1 MEYTKFMADRVKT
14 MKGSAI
20 REMFK
25 RMADPEIISLAGGN
39 PASELFPGDE
49 LSKIAGKILM
59 TNPTLALQY
68 GTTDGYPK
76 MKDCARKRAEK
87 VNSVGE
93 NDEILIMTGANQGID
108 LTAKAVLNKG
118 DKVIVE
124 SPSFIGSL
132 NAFRTYEAELVGVT
146 VEADGMN
153 MNELEETL
161 KNTDGVKMIYTIP
174 TFQNP
179 TGCTMSLEKRKR
191 MLEIASKYDVLILED
206 NPYGDLRFAG
216 EDVPTIKS
224 LDTEDSYLKNYK
236 KAGKKTYKS
245 VPAVHMKG
253 ERLVRGELGIIH
265 GYMSVR
271 QLKEKAKELGMSI
284 NEYLSGI
291 FVYSIYK
298 GYLHGNVSKKPI
310 VLCVPVNLRPFFGS
324 MTTRNFFA
332 MASASFLPEKEKYER
347 QEVMKLVQAEL
358 KRQITQENLEKMIAY
373 NVSNQKNYALRV
385 VPLFLKKPAIK
396 LVYLMSAKATTT
408 TITNMGRMIVDEAY
422 RPYIKRFQIIL
433 SPSTGQNTKATVCSY
448 GDELTFTFSSLLKD
462 TSVQKV
468 FFRSLAEDGID
479 VEIETN
485 GVYYD

>member
-1 MEYTKFMADRVKT
+1 MKSRVQKKET
-14 MKGSAI
+14 RWEKLDNTA
-20 REMFK
+20 
-25 RMADPEIISLAGGN
+25 N
-39 PASELFPGDE
+39 LFPV
-49 LSKIAGKILM
+49 IANETM
-59 TNPTLALQY
+59 TNVYRIAVILSENIEPECLQEALEQVLPWFN
-68 GTTDGYPK
+68 T
-76 MKDCARKRAEK
+76 MNVRMR
-87 VNSVGE
+87 
-93 NDEILIMTGANQGID
+93 TGMFWYYFETNVKGKPVVREEEDFPCRYIEQHR
-108 LTAKAVLNKG
+108 NK
-118 DKVIVE
+118 
-124 SPSFIGSL
+124 SYL
-132 NAFRTYEAELVGVT
+132 FRVTYYKNRINLEVFHAL
-146 VEADGMN
+146 ADGMGAVN
-153 MNELEETL
+153 FLRELTYQYLRICYPQLSGE
-161 KNTDGVKMIYTIP
+161 M
-174 TFQNP
+174 
-179 TGCTMSLEKRKR
+179 
-191 MLEIASKYDVLILED
+191 
-206 NPYGDLRFAG
+206 GDRLC
-216 EDVPTIKS
+216 DDTS

-253 ERLVRGELGIIH
+253 EHLVRGELGTIH
-265 GYMSVR
+265 GYMSVK

-291 FVYSIYK
+291 FK
-298 GYLHGNVSKKPI
+298 GYLHENTSKKPI

-396 LVYLMSAKATTT
+396 FVYLMSAKATTT
-408 TITNMGRMIVDEAY
+408 TITNMGQMMVDEAY
-422 RPYIKRFQIIL
+422 RPYIKRFQI
-433 SPSTGQNTKATVCSY
+433 
-448 GDELTFTFSSLLKD
+448 SSLLKD

>member
-1 MEYTKFMADRVKT
+1 MKSRVQKKET
-14 MKGSAI
+14 RWEKLDNTA
-20 REMFK
+20 
-25 RMADPEIISLAGGN
+25 N
-39 PASELFPGDE
+39 LFPV
-49 LSKIAGKILM
+49 IANETM
-59 TNPTLALQY
+59 TNVYRIAVILSENIEPECLQEALEQVLPWFN
-68 GTTDGYPK
+68 T
-76 MKDCARKRAEK
+76 MNVRMR
-87 VNSVGE
+87 
-93 NDEILIMTGANQGID
+93 TGMFWYYFETNVKGKPVVREEEDFPCRYIEQHR
-108 LTAKAVLNKG
+108 NK
-118 DKVIVE
+118 
-124 SPSFIGSL
+124 SYL
-132 NAFRTYEAELVGVT
+132 FRVTYYKNRINLEVFHAL
-146 VEADGMN
+146 ADGMGAVN
-153 MNELEETL
+153 FLRELTYQYLRICYPQLSGE
-161 KNTDGVKMIYTIP
+161 M
-174 TFQNP
+174 
-179 TGCTMSLEKRKR
+179 
-191 MLEIASKYDVLILED
+191 
-206 NPYGDLRFAG
+206 GDRLC
-216 EDVPTIKS
+216 DDTS

-253 ERLVRGELGIIH
+253 EHLVRGELGTIH
-265 GYMSVR
+265 GYMSVK

-298 GYLHGNVSKKPI
+298 
-310 VLCVPVNLRPFFGS
+310 GS

-396 LVYLMSAKATTT
+396 FVYLMSAKATTT
-408 TITNMGRMIVDEAY
+408 TITNMGQMMVDEAY

-433 SPSTGQNTKATVCSY
+433 SPSAGQNTKATVCSY

>member
-146 VEADGMN
+146 VEADIM
-153 MNELEETL
+153 L
-161 KNTDGVKMIYTIP
+161 KRLLIPAFVGSFSRYSITPSLSVTALFIFLAITFISSIIEIYPLGLGSDFDIFFSGSCKLIIFAPDFESIP
-174 TFQNP
+174 
-179 TGCTMSLEKRKR
+179 
-191 MLEIASKYDVLILED
+191 
-206 NPYGDLRFAG
+206 
-216 EDVPTIKS
+216 
-224 LDTEDSYLKNYK
+224 
-236 KAGKKTYKS
+236 
-245 VPAVHMKG
+245 
-253 ERLVRGELGIIH
+253 
-265 GYMSVR
+265 
-271 QLKEKAKELGMSI
+271 
-284 NEYLSGI
+284 SGI
-291 FVYSIYK
+291 
-298 GYLHGNVSKKPI
+298 LN
-310 VLCVPVNLRPFFGS
+310 
-324 MTTRNFFA
+324 T
-332 MASASFLPEKEKYER
+332 
-347 QEVMKLVQAEL
+347 
-358 KRQITQENLEKMIAY
+358 
-373 NVSNQKNYALRV
+373 
-385 VPLFLKKPAIK
+385 
-396 LVYLMSAKATTT
+396 
-408 TITNMGRMIVDEAY
+408 
-422 RPYIKRFQIIL
+422 
-433 SPSTGQNTKATVCSY
+433 SP
-448 GDELTFTFSSLLKD
+448 
-462 TSVQKV
+462 
-468 FFRSLAEDGID
+468 
-479 VEIETN
+479 
-485 GVYYD
+485 

>member
-1 MEYTKFMADRVKT
+1 MKSRVQKKET
-14 MKGSAI
+14 RWEKLDNTA
-20 REMFK
+20 
-25 RMADPEIISLAGGN
+25 N
-39 PASELFPGDE
+39 LFPV
-49 LSKIAGKILM
+49 IANETM
-59 TNPTLALQY
+59 TNVYRIAVILSENIEPECLQEALGQVLPWFN
-68 GTTDGYPK
+68 T
-76 MKDCARKRAEK
+76 MNVRMR
-87 VNSVGE
+87 
-93 NDEILIMTGANQGID
+93 TGMFWYYFETNVKGKPVVCEEEDFPCRYIEQHR
-108 LTAKAVLNKG
+108 NK
-118 DKVIVE
+118 
-124 SPSFIGSL
+124 SYL
-132 NAFRTYEAELVGVT
+132 FRVTYYKNRINLEVFHAL
-146 VEADGMN
+146 ADGMGAVN
-153 MNELEETL
+153 FLRELT
-161 KNTDGVKMIYTIP
+161 Y
-174 TFQNP
+174 Q
-179 TGCTMSLEKRKR
+179 
-191 MLEIASKYDVLILED
+191 Y
-206 NPYGDLRFAG
+206 LRIRYPQLSG
-216 EDVPTIKS
+216 EMDDRLCDDTS

-253 ERLVRGELGIIH
+253 ERLVRGELGTIH
-265 GYMSVR
+265 GYMSVK

-298 GYLHGNVSKKPI
+298 GYLHENTSKKPI
-310 VLCVPVNLRPFFGS
+310 VLCVPVNLRPFFES

-347 QEVMKLVQAEL
+347 QEVMKLVQKEL
-358 KRQITQENLEKMIAY
+358 KKQITQENLEKMIAY
-373 NVSNQKNYALRV
+373 NVSNQKNYALRI

-396 LVYLMSAKATTT
+396 FVYLMSAKATTT
-408 TITNMGRMIVDEAY
+408 TITNMGQMMVDEAY

-433 SPSTGQNTKATVCSY
+433 SPSAGQNTKATVCSY